1 MRAYS
6 RDLRLRVLNAYLNG
20 EGSQREI
27 ARRFDV
33 SRGFVCKLLKRHR
46 ETGDV
51 GIRTGGGGRRRK
63 IGRDDN
69 DVLRDLIDRHP
80 DATLKKLC
88 GLLRARTGTAVSI
101 STMHRAVK
109 ALDAS

>member
-6 RDLRLRVLNAYLNG
+6 RDLRLRVLNAYLNE

-33 SRGFVCKLLKRHR
+33 SRGFVCKLLQRYR

-51 GIRTGGGGRRRK
+51 GVRRGGGGRRRK
-63 IGRDDN
+63 IGRETS
-69 DVLRDLIDRHP
+69 DVLREIVDQHP
-80 DATLKKLC
+80 TATLSELC
-88 GLLRARTGTAVSI
+88 GLLRARTETAVSI

-109 ALDAS
+109 ALPLR